1 MLSTLGVTMSTDA
14 YGPVSD
20 NAGGI
25 AEMAELPSYV
35 RQRTD
40 LLDSL
45 GNTTAATGKGFA
57 NGSALLSALSILAA
71 FTIDAGIASI
81 DLLDAYP
88 IVGCLI
94 GALLPYVFGAMT
106 MLAVNRAAQRMIWE
120 VRRQF
125 KEKPGILTR
134 TEKPDYNRCVRIS
147 TESSLREM
155 ILPGGLAIL
164 TPLVVGYLLGSRT
177 LTGMLVGAL
186 CSGYLLGVLM
196 SNAGG
201 AWDNAK
207 KWVEGDNLGKHNGK
221 KSECHKAAVTGDT
234 VGDPFKDTSGPSL
247 NILIKLMTR
256 FAFVLAPTFALEPF
270 SNQESQL
277 IIGIIILVISA
288 LFAFWASKFGKGD
301 DTIMDELMKAAAENE
316 EKNV

>member
-1 MLSTLGVTMSTDA
+1 
-14 YGPVSD
+14 
-20 NAGGI
+20 
-25 AEMAELPSYV
+25 MAELPPFV

-71 FTIDAGIASI
+71 FTIEANIGQV

-94 GALLPYVFGAMT
+94 GSLLPYVFGAQT
-106 MLAVNRAAQRMIWE
+106 MLAVNRAAQKMIFE

-125 KEKPGILTR
+125 KENPAILTDY
-134 TEKPDYNRCVRIS
+134 ENNKPDYNHCIEIS
-147 TESSLREM
+147 TKSSLREM
-155 ILPGGLAIL
+155 ILPGGLAIF
-164 TPLVVGYLLGSRT
+164 TPLVIGFVFGSKM
-177 LTGMLVGAL
+177 LTGMLIGAL

-207 KWVEGDNLGKHNGK
+207 KYVE
-221 KSECHKAAVTGDT
+221 
-234 VGDPFKDTSGPSL
+234 
-247 NILIKLMTR
+247 
-256 FAFVLAPTFALEPF
+256 
-270 SNQESQL
+270 
-277 IIGIIILVISA
+277 
-288 LFAFWASKFGKGD
+288 
-301 DTIMDELMKAAAENE
+301 
-316 EKNV
+316 

>member
-125 KEKPGILTR
+125 KEKPGILAR

-164 TPLVVGYLLGSRT
+164 TPLV
-177 LTGMLVGAL
+177 
-186 CSGYLLGVLM
+186 
-196 SNAGG
+196 
-201 AWDNAK
+201 
-207 KWVEGDNLGKHNGK
+207 
-221 KSECHKAAVTGDT
+221 
-234 VGDPFKDTSGPSL
+234 
-247 NILIKLMTR
+247 
-256 FAFVLAPTFALEPF
+256 
-270 SNQESQL
+270 
-277 IIGIIILVISA
+277 IG
-288 LFAFWASKFGKGD
+288 
-301 DTIMDELMKAAAENE
+301 
-316 EKNV
+316 